1 MAIVDPR
8 LLVRKPMLWSPK
20 FYPDT
25 TRAKR
30 GYGSIVNIS
39 SVATR
44 NEVAVSTM
52 RKGVAREFASLGIC
66 VNVDSPGTVDTSYHQ
81 RISTGQ
87 MLEAFKAATLV
98 GRISSPTEIA
108 DTIVF
113 LCSEAARFT
122 RTGN

>member
-1 MAIVDPR
+1 M
-8 LLVRKPMLWSPK
+8 
-20 FYPDT
+20 
-25 TRAKR
+25 
-30 GYGSIVNIS
+30 
-39 SVATR
+39 
-44 NEVAVSTM
+44 
-52 RKGVAREFASLGIC
+52 AREFASLGIC